1 MDNPYRPCRS
11 AEVNPLAPRSTG
23 AALSLGPLQGGCGG
37 CPRAEVL
44 ELGRRQRPHPGLL
57 CRTTVGGVC
66 VSGLRRLSRFPW
78 RLIV

>member
-37 CPRAEVL
+37 RPRAEVL
-44 ELGRRQRPHPGLL
+44 ELDRRQRPHPGLL
-57 CRTTVGGVC
+57 CRTTVGGGGVFL
-66 VSGLRRLSRFPW
+66 VSGG
-78 RLIV
+78 